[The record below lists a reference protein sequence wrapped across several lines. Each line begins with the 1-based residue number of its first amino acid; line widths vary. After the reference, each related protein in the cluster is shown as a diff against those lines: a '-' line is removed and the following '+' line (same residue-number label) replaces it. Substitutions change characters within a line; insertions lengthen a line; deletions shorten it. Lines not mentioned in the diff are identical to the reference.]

1 MNEGPE
7 EAPGND
13 DGDRLRSAVERIR
26 SGDHL
31 AEAERVIASV
41 APELRTLLAE
51 ALDSGGWFGEPH
63 EAETLKVATMPDEQA
78 RIEALR
84 SLLAE
89 ETNIGMLVGVAV
101 GWALRAELTGDSD
114 PGAEGA
120 AADAPEPHPDQKTGG

>member
-1 MNEGPE
+1 MSS
-7 EAPGND
+7 D
-13 DGDRLRSAVERIR
+13 RDGETTSNSDVELRDAIERIR
-26 SGDHL
+26 SGDGL

-63 EAETLKVATMPDEQA
+63 EVETLKVATMPDEQA

-101 GWALRAELTGDSD
+101 GWALRAELLEPTD
-114 PGAEGA
+114 PEVDGVQASEP
-120 AADAPEPHPDQKTGG
+120 PE

>member
-1 MNEGPE
+1 M
-7 EAPGND
+7 
-13 DGDRLRSAVERIR
+13 
-26 SGDHL
+26 
-31 AEAERVIASV
+31 IASV

-101 GWALRAELTGDSD
+101 GWALRAELLEPTD
-114 PGAEGA
+114 PEVDGVQASEP
-120 AADAPEPHPDQKTGG
+120 PE

>member
-1 MNEGPE
+1 LSVDPTEGLE
-7 EAPGND
+7 SASD
-13 DGDRLRSAVERIR
+13 DLLRAAIERIR
-26 SGDHL
+26 SGESL
-31 AEAERVIASV
+31 AEAERAIASV

-84 SLLAE
+84 SLLTE

-101 GWALRAELTGDSD
+101 GWALRAELIED
-114 PGAEGA
+114 PGSEEDGP
-120 AADAPEPHPDQKTGG
+120 DDHEDPAPEEDD

>member
-1 MNEGPE
+1 MSS
-7 EAPGND
+7 D
-13 DGDRLRSAVERIR
+13 RDGETTSNSDVELRDAIERIR
-26 SGDHL
+26 SGDGL

-101 GWALRAELTGDSD
+101 GWALRAELLEPTD
-114 PGAEGA
+114 PEVDGVQASEP
-120 AADAPEPHPDQKTGG
+120 PE

>member
-1 MNEGPE
+1 MSVEPE
-7 EAPGND
+7 DSPTD
-13 DGDRLRSAVERIR
+13 DELLRAAVERVR
-26 SGDHL
+26 EGDRL

-78 RIEALR
+78 RLEALR
-84 SLLAE
+84 SLLTE

-101 GWALRAELTGDSD
+101 GWALRAELIEEPTGRNSED
-114 PGAEGA
+114 E
-120 AADAPEPHPDQKTGG
+120 QTGG

>member
-1 MNEGPE
+1 MSS
-7 EAPGND
+7 D
-13 DGDRLRSAVERIR
+13 RDGGAKPASDVRLREAIERIR
-26 SGDHL
+26 SGDGL
-31 AEAERVIASV
+31 AEAERAIASV

-101 GWALRAELTGDSD
+101 GWALRAELLEPTDSEVGGDQA
-114 PGAEGA
+114 G
-120 AADAPEPHPDQKTGG
+120 EPPQ

>member
-1 MNEGPE
+1 MSVEPE
-7 EAPGND
+7 DTPTD
-13 DGDRLRSAVERIR
+13 DELLRAAVERVR
-26 SGDHL
+26 EGDRL

-78 RIEALR
+78 RLEALR
-84 SLLAE
+84 SLLTE

-101 GWALRAELTGDSD
+101 GWALRAELIEE
-114 PGAEGA
+114 PA
-120 AADAPEPHPDQKTGG
+120 ARNSEDEQTGG

>member
-1 MNEGPE
+1 MSSDRERGSEP
-7 EAPGND
+7 D
-13 DGDRLRSAVERIR
+13 SDVRLREAIERIR
-26 SGDHL
+26 SGDGL

-101 GWALRAELTGDSD
+101 GWALRAELLEPTDCEVVGDQA
-114 PGAEGA
+114 AE
-120 AADAPEPHPDQKTGG
+120 PPQ

>member
-1 MNEGPE
+1 VSSDREGGAEP
-7 EAPGND
+7 D
-13 DGDRLRSAVERIR
+13 SDVRLREAIERIR
-26 SGDHL
+26 SGDGL
-31 AEAERVIASV
+31 AEAERAIASV

-101 GWALRAELTGDSD
+101 GWALRAELLEPADSEVGSD
-114 PGAEGA
+114 QVS
-120 AADAPEPHPDQKTGG
+120 EPPQ